1 MILDDFANSSCKKL
15 CFLKVMFVYV
25 FSLLKAENWAV
36 GFENINNVWLHPTKI
51 WDEKFDYYNY
61 TFDNFG
67 LKR

>member
-1 MILDDFANSSCKKL
+1 
-15 CFLKVMFVYV
+15 MFVYV

-67 LKR
+67 LKMWR